1 MKQKK
6 SPKKTSG
13 SPTFADPEIAQ
24 IEQLLQFMTEHN
36 LEEFE
41 YSRGD
46 LRIRLRKPAPA
57 QGVYLAAPRTGVPE
71 IIVPGEA
78 YGAATQPAAPGGGGG
93 SAAAAP
99 AGHGGGAEARSTE
112 DLHLVKSPI
121 VGTYYESP
129 SPGSEAFVKV
139 GSVVE
144 TGQTLC
150 IVEAMKLM
158 NEIESD
164 VSGEIVRMFVEN
176 GQPVEYGQ
184 PLFGVRPGR
193 KR

>member
-1 MKQKK
+1 MKRKK
-6 SPKKTSG
+6 PSKATG
-13 SPTFADPEIAQ
+13 SPSFASPEIAQ

-46 LRIRLRKPAPA
+46 LRIRLRKPA
-57 QGVYLAAPRTGVPE
+57 QGVYLAPPRTGLPE
-71 IIVPGEA
+71 IIVAGEA
-78 YGAATQPAAPGGGGG
+78 QAAGAQAAAGGHAGPSHAASHGTAAAT
-93 SAAAAP
+93 
-99 AGHGGGAEARSTE
+99 EARSNE

-129 SPGSEAFVKV
+129 SPGTEAFVKV
-139 GSVVE
+139 GSHVDM
-144 TGQTLC
+144 GQTLC

-164 VSGEIVRMFVEN
+164 AAGEVVRIFVEN

>member
-1 MKQKK
+1 MKSKQPPK
-6 SPKKTSG
+6 S
-13 SPTFADPEIAQ
+13 SPTFADPEIQQ
-24 IEQLLQFMTEHN
+24 IEQLLEFMTKHN

-46 LRIRLRKPAPA
+46 LHIRLRRPAT
-57 QGVYLAAPRTGVPE
+57 GMVLAAPRAVADPE
-71 IIVPGEA
+71 IIVS
-78 YGAATQPAAPGGGGG
+78 G
-93 SAAAAP
+93 SAGVAAGLQAS
-99 AGHGGGAEARSTE
+99 AAVASAAEARATE

-121 VGTYYESP
+121 VGTFYGSP
-129 SPGSEAFVKV
+129 SPGAEPFVKV
-139 GSVVE
+139 GAFVE

-164 VSGEIVRMFVEN
+164 ETGEIVRVFVEN

-184 PLFGVRPGR
+184 PLFGIRPSR
-193 KR
+193 KK

>member
-1 MKQKK
+1 MKRKK
-6 SPKKTSG
+6 PSKPSG
-13 SPTFADPEIAQ
+13 SSVFANPEFEQ
-24 IEQLLQFMTEHN
+24 IEQLLRFMSEHN

-46 LRIRLRKPAPA
+46 LRIRLKKPSASVA
-57 QGVYLAAPRTGVPE
+57 LGLSRGGNRPE
-71 IIVPGEA
+71 IIIA
-78 YGAATQPAAPGGGGG
+78 G
-93 SAAAAP
+93 SADSQIGTSAP
-99 AGHGGGAEARSTE
+99 PVNQEPRSTE
-112 DLHLVKSPI
+112 ELHLVKSPI

-129 SPGSEAFVKV
+129 SPGAEAFVKV
-139 GSVVE
+139 GGYIE

-164 VSGEIVRMFVEN
+164 ISGEVLRIFAEN

-184 PLFGVRPGR
+184 PLFGIRPSR
-193 KR
+193 KK

>member
-1 MKQKK
+1 MKRKK
-6 SPKKTSG
+6 SQKQETN
-13 SPTFADPEIAQ
+13 SPPFASSEMEH
-24 IEQLLQFMTEHN
+24 IEQLLHFMTEHN

-46 LRIRLRKPAPA
+46 LSIRLRKPAA
-57 QGVYLAAPRTGVPE
+57 GVVVTQRSTVPE

-78 YGAATQPAAPGGGGG
+78 HGGTAHLSSAPASGGSSPSSSGHAAPGGL
-93 SAAAAP
+93 
-99 AGHGGGAEARSTE
+99 AEARSSE
-112 DLHLVKSPI
+112 DLYLVKSPI
-121 VGTYYESP
+121 VGTFYDSP

-139 GSVVE
+139 GSHVT

-164 VSGEIVRMFVEN
+164 ATGEIVRIFVEN

-184 PLFGVRPGR
+184 PLFGVRPSR

>member
-1 MKQKK
+1 M
-6 SPKKTSG
+6 
-13 SPTFADPEIAQ
+13 EH
-24 IEQLLQFMTEHN
+24 IEQLLRFMTEHN

-46 LRIRLRKPAPA
+46 LRIRLRKPTANSMVA
-57 QGVYLAAPRTGVPE
+57 QRSPVPE

-78 YGAATQPAAPGGGGG
+78 HGGATHA
-93 SAAAAP
+93 SASGTGQQSSLGHGASSAP
-99 AGHGGGAEARSTE
+99 AESRSSE
-112 DLHLVKSPI
+112 DLYLVKSPI
-121 VGTYYESP
+121 VGTFYESP

-139 GSVVE
+139 GSHVT

-164 VSGEIVRMFVEN
+164 ATGEIVRIFVEN

-184 PLFGVRPGR
+184 PLFGVRPSR

>member
-1 MKQKK
+1 MNFRTGMKRKK
-6 SPKKTSG
+6 PSNTSKSTSSFG
-13 SPTFADPEIAQ
+13 NPEIQQ
-24 IEQLLQFMTEHN
+24 IEQLFQFMTEHN

-46 LRIRLRKPAPA
+46 LKIRLRKPTSGIVVGRATA
-57 QGVYLAAPRTGVPE
+57 PE
-71 IIVPGEA
+71 IIVPARMEA
-78 YGAATQPAAPGGGGG
+78 
-93 SAAAAP
+93 SAAASEP
-99 AGHGGGAEARSTE
+99 ASTAEAAESRSGE

-129 SPGSEAFVKV
+129 SPGTEAFVKV
-139 GSVVE
+139 GAYVE
-144 TGQTLC
+144 AGKVLC

-164 VSGEIVRMFVEN
+164 VSGEVMRIFVEN

-184 PLFGVRPGR
+184 PLFGIRPSR
-193 KR
+193 KK